1 MTDLFPLSTYSTLWR
16 LLVIYRDLIEQL
28 TEHYATMAMNPGS
41 IEHAR
46 WAVKK
51 LRDDESGL
59 FKDLPELVK
68 QRIEEKQNAEKIK
81 IQTTSDHS

>member
-16 LLVIYRDLIEQL
+16 LQVTYQDLIEQL
-28 TEHYATMAMNPGS
+28 TEHYATMALNPGS
-41 IEHAR
+41 IDHAR
-46 WAVKK
+46 YAVRK

>member
-41 IEHAR
+41 IDHAR
-46 WAVKK
+46 YAVRK

-68 QRIEEKQNAEKIK
+68 QRIEEKKNAQTLE
-81 IQTTSDHS
+81 IQTTPDHS

>member
-41 IEHAR
+41 IDHAR
-46 WAVKK
+46 YAVKK

-68 QRIEEKQNAEKIK
+68 QRIEEKKHAQTLEV
-81 IQTTSDHS
+81 QTTPDHP